1 MIRKF
6 TLFIFCVFISIQ
18 VNAQQYE
25 ISISPGLF
33 TSADWGMYQGVQPG
47 IGAMVLFNYQ
57 VNPKWS
63 VFSHYHFGRFYERGT
78 NIRLPVDAEYLS
90 FGVARHFQI
99 NPSTRLGIGTG
110 IGLIYETSDSYDVI
124 YDEISRKNEIVEG
137 KRSVRDF
144 SMPLLFTLKKD
155 INERFFY
162 GLTTGFYVTPFY
174 IFGGYHLAPTIGIK
188 L

>member
-1 MIRKF
+1 MIRKI
-6 TLFIFCVFISIQ
+6 TLFIFFVLFTAH

-25 ISISPGLF
+25 ISISPGIF
-33 TSADWGMYQGVQPG
+33 STSDWRRFDEPSPG
-47 IGAMVLFNYQ
+47 ISAMILFNYQ

-63 VFSHYHFGRFYERGT
+63 VFSHYHYGRFFIKGT
-78 NIRLPVDAEYLS
+78 NAKLPMDTEYLS

-110 IGLIYETSDSYDVI
+110 IGLIYETSVAYEMRFN
-124 YDEISRKNEIVEG
+124 EISRENEIVKG
-137 KRSVRDF
+137 TSSIRDF
-144 SMPLLFTLKKD
+144 SMPLMITLKKD
-155 INERFFY
+155 YNERFFY